1 MKISKTKFILLF
13 VTAAAVFML
22 ATTLLLKQPAESVF
36 GTSSVLSLILSP
48 IKMILIGPLL
58 PFIKWLRQDPDTP
71 PPFFLAGFVFYWTV
85 LGYLVYVLLRRLK
98 IFFKKIC
105 SN

>member
-13 VTAAAVFML
+13 VAAAAVFML
-22 ATTLLLKQPAESVF
+22 STTLLLKQPAESVF
-36 GTSSVLSLILSP
+36 GTGSVLSLILSP
-48 IKMILIGPLL
+48 IKMLLMGPLL

-85 LGYLVYVLLRRLK
+85 LGYLVYVLMRRLK
-98 IFFKKIC
+98 IFFKKDLQ
-105 SN
+105 